1 MIKRN
6 IVLSPKDILH
16 QQFKLDVNGYRV
28 KEVDRFLD
36 VIIEDY
42 QMVDILIQK
51 YETRIK
57 ELENENKKLVDSLRE
72 VKFKMNSLE
81 DTQSFNTSSLDV
93 LKRLSQLE
101 QMVFGNEKK

>member
-6 IVLSPKDILH
+6 IVLSPQDILH

-42 QMVDILIQK
+42 QMFDRLIQK
-51 YETRIK
+51 YESRIK
-57 ELENENKKLVDSLRE
+57 ELELENKKLSESCRDLQ
-72 VKFKMNSLE
+72 FKVNNVS
-81 DTQSFNTSSLDV
+81 DTQSISTSSVDV

-101 QMVFGNEKK
+101 QIVFGKEKK